1 MSLEQDSVTPEA
13 LDAAIR
19 ILYKSRPA
27 KAAALMGL
35 IDTSEGSTLEPKV
48 AAYASATGFPSPLNQ
63 QGTMGTGPGSLPIQP
78 KARSQGDE
86 AKVVGKVDKVDGIS
100 PQLSARSVPT
110 QSIVQGQNYDG
121 QTGRTVTGSLRARYK
136 HAMSEQDM
144 LAYYGG
150 AGNLMEATGDPSLTP
165 TQMATLGVGGA
176 GVAGANR
183 MRAKNVAGRDLRNV
197 RQQYLQ
203 AVQAGA
209 LDKQQLKHLNRELKL
224 RGAKPTLS
232 LAPTVGIADAQMAKA
247 EQGLTSKV
255 LKKRYKGAI
264 PLIAASL
271 LGTLAY
277 NQLS

>member
-19 ILYKSRPA
+19 MLYRSRPA
-27 KAAALMGL
+27 KAAALLGL
-35 IDTSEGSTLEPKV
+35 IDTSGGSALEPKV
-48 AAYASATGFPSPLNQ
+48 AAYSVNSPYASATGFFTPPAH
-63 QGTMGTGPGSLPIQP
+63 QGTLGGVGTDSLAIKDKAYTAGDESTNHLSKGPKQVDKPTGELSKNIAIGTGI
-78 KARSQGDE
+78 E
-86 AKVVGKVDKVDGIS
+86 KV
-100 PQLSARSVPT
+100 
-110 QSIVQGQNYDG
+110 N
-121 QTGRTVTGSLRARYK
+121 SLRK
-136 HAMSEQDM
+136 QAMTEAEFN
-144 LAYYGG
+144 AYYGG

-165 TQMATLGVGGA
+165 TQMATLGIGGVGIT
-176 GVAGANR
+176 GANR
-183 MRAKNVAGRDLRNV
+183 MRAKNVAGRDLRNI
-197 RQQYLQ
+197 RKQYLQ
-203 AVQAGA
+203 AVQEGA

-247 EQGLTSKV
+247 EQGLTSQV

-264 PLIAASL
+264 PLLAASL

>member
-19 ILYKSRPA
+19 MLYRSRPA
-27 KAAALMGL
+27 KAAALLGL
-35 IDTSEGSTLEPKV
+35 IDTSGGDTLEPKV
-48 AAYASATGFPSPLNQ
+48 AAYSVNNPYASATGFPSPLNLGVGPDSLAIKDKAYTTGDENTNHLSKGPKQ
-63 QGTMGTGPGSLPIQP
+63 VDKPTGELSKNIAIGTGIEKVNSLHKQ
-78 KARSQGDE
+78 
-86 AKVVGKVDKVDGIS
+86 
-100 PQLSARSVPT
+100 
-110 QSIVQGQNYDG
+110 
-121 QTGRTVTGSLRARYK
+121 
-136 HAMSEQDM
+136 AMSEAEFN
-144 LAYYGG
+144 AYYGG

-165 TQMATLGVGGA
+165 TQMATLGIGGVGIT
-176 GVAGANR
+176 GANR
-183 MRAKNVAGRDLRNV
+183 MRAKNVAGRDLRNI
-197 RQQYLQ
+197 RKQYLQ

-209 LDKQQLKHLNRELKL
+209 LDRQQLKHLNRELKL
-224 RGAKPTLS
+224 RGARPTLS

-247 EQGLTSKV
+247 EQGLTSQV